1 MGYTNPKRDVRI
13 RLPPISLAGERGAK
27 QAAVRSEHGGG
38 QVRETF
44 AALCQTGDAG
54 QQMAV
59 FVAAVAMDLAAGRF
73 AGTVQPGA
81 GGKNRAADGSFDEFV
96 PEFRVFYCE
105 DFVGIGHGYIATM
118 MRSV

>member
-1 MGYTNPKRDVRI
+1 MVLLLLINFSVAGTLVWRIVVEALRDR
-13 RLPPISLAGERGAK
+13 RR
-27 QAAVRSEHGGG
+27 EHGGG
-38 QVRETF
+38 QGRETF

-105 DFVGIGHGYIATM
+105 DFVGIGHGI
-118 MRSV
+118 